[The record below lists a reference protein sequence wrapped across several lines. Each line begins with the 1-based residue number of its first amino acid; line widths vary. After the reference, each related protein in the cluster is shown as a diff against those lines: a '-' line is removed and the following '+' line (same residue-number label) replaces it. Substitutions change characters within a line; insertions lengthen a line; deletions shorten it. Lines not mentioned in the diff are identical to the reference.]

1 MGRLGPRFIARA
13 TGARASVNRR
23 DLAPREQSM
32 NQRSYLDYNAT
43 APLRDEAREA
53 MLAALALDGNPSS
66 VHAEGRAARAAIEA
80 ARAKVAALVG
90 ARPEEVIFT
99 SGGTEA
105 NALALAAQSG
115 EAWQCYLSAVEHPS
129 VLSGGRFYRETT
141 TIVPVTPDGVI
152 DLGILAKQLEKHHL
166 GGWRPFVSL
175 MAANNE
181 TGAIQPVAET
191 STIVHAA
198 GGLLHTDAVQ
208 AAGRI
213 KLDMAALGGD
223 MLTLSAHKL
232 GGPKGV
238 GALVLGNGTSVQP
251 LIKGGGQERRR
262 RAGTE
267 NVAGIVGFGVAAELA
282 AAELEDMSR
291 IAALRGELEQRL
303 AEIAPDGV
311 VLSAKVERLPNTS
324 CIAVPGAKA
333 ETLVIGL
340 DLAGIAVSSGAA
352 CSSGKVEAS
361 HVLRA
366 MGVAEELAQGAI
378 RLSLGFATKRDDIEN
393 FLKAFADLIKRL
405 RPRAA
410 A

>member
-1 MGRLGPRFIARA
+1 
-13 TGARASVNRR
+13 
-23 DLAPREQSM
+23 M

-43 APLRDEAREA
+43 APLRAEVREA
-53 MLAALALDGNPSS
+53 FAAALSLYGNPSS

-80 ARAKVAALVG
+80 ARVAVAQLVG
-90 ARPEEVIFT
+90 ARPEDVIFT

-105 NALALAAQSG
+105 NALALAARAG
-115 EAWQCYLSAVEHPS
+115 EAWHCYMSAVEHPS
-129 VLSGGRFYRETT
+129 VLSGGRFYPETT
-141 TIVPVTPDGVI
+141 TRIPVTPDGVV
-152 DLGILAKQLEKHHL
+152 DLEILASELAKHHL

-191 STIVHAA
+191 SKIVDSA
-198 GGLLHTDAVQ
+198 GGVLHTDAVQ

-213 KLDMAALGGD
+213 KLNMAALGAD
-223 MLTLSAHKL
+223 MLSLSAHKL

-238 GALVLGNGTSVQP
+238 GALVLGNGASVEP
-251 LIKGGGQERRR
+251 LVKGGAQERRR

-282 AAELEDMSR
+282 ARDLVKMGAIATLRNELEKG
-291 IAALRGELEQRL
+291 ALT
-303 AEIAPDGV
+303 IAPDAI
-311 VLSAKVERLPNTS
+311 VLATRVNRLPNTT

-340 DLAGIAVSSGAA
+340 DLAGVAVSSGSA

-361 HVLRA
+361 HVLSA
-366 MGVAEELAQGAI
+366 MGVPEEIAQGAI
-378 RLSLGFATKRDDIEN
+378 RVSLGFATKRDDIER
-393 FLKAFADLIKRL
+393 FLKAYGELIKRL
-405 RPRAA
+405 RSKAA